1 MSTDDDDAGAH
12 VNEAVD
18 NDAAGAHANEAVDD
32 DNADR
37 QTSETVDAGTEEND
51 QKSTW
56 RDASGREGGA
66 DGYVPFDFTRSA
78 VRRLSGMAS
87 NYFGGAAAND
97 MNDAKAGGS
106 EKDTA
111 QTAALVVA
119 DDITAPI
126 PEITIRAYD
135 CCGSTGTMR
144 PHAWLITHPLIAADF
159 VGLAAQYLATS
170 SLWEALAYPDAP
182 KTLEE
187 LKSGKSKWNGQ
198 TPMPGILSTSNWVL
212 FDNGGNVLFDKSDV
226 NYTASRSSTLKAAR
240 KIAKPFFEMMLAS
253 HDEHPIPHSLERQLC
268 IKGEFAI
275 GATVLALRPSLN
287 KHDVAHAREKGRFGV
302 CYIKRFRVKDLMYE
316 VELPW
321 LGLGARAF
329 LRPNQL
335 KKTSKKPPAASVSSS
350 TSATTMGTGMGISS
364 ILEVLTQQKRIFR
377 DAAKAGGLEKL
388 KRLHAEHSD
397 IESTSNY
404 GMTALHSA
412 AKHGRFDA
420 VQWLIEHG
428 ANPSIKHNGGKTP
441 LDETRDNVSNAPD
454 VELEQYNKVIRLLS
468 APAIESAQRVAQYLN
483 GEKLDPYLEQ
493 EETKSQAVNRF
504 TGYGLTAGKHVVSL
518 FGAKFRLGFEV
529 TNLAYKHGKYGLF
542 FAFFKGDIEEI
553 MTTVLGIWKNATR
566 TNNVT
571 ADDIIRGVPYKLAH
585 SEAAT
590 QLTRQNWHG
599 SGRVD
604 PKASMLSAKRPPI
617 ADSIWSEI
625 GHFAILACE
634 YAYMTPPEAQRK
646 IEQYRGIGKE
656 LLMEPYTLVLAK
668 TAASVDRPAFHLVA
682 HKATKRLVLVIRGSA
697 NPLDWVANFRFK
709 SETLF
714 VPRVQV
720 DGRQMHGGLRCL
732 GRVHYVSAVCKYW

>member
-1 MSTDDDDAGAH
+1 
-12 VNEAVD
+12 
-18 NDAAGAHANEAVDD
+18 
-32 DNADR
+32 
-37 QTSETVDAGTEEND
+37 
-51 QKSTW
+51 
-56 RDASGREGGA
+56 
-66 DGYVPFDFTRSA
+66 
-78 VRRLSGMAS
+78 
-87 NYFGGAAAND
+87 
-97 MNDAKAGGS
+97 
-106 EKDTA
+106 
-111 QTAALVVA
+111 
-119 DDITAPI
+119 
-126 PEITIRAYD
+126 
-135 CCGSTGTMR
+135 
-144 PHAWLITHPLIAADF
+144 
-159 VGLAAQYLATS
+159 
-170 SLWEALAYPDAP
+170 
-182 KTLEE
+182 
-187 LKSGKSKWNGQ
+187 
-198 TPMPGILSTSNWVL
+198 MPGILSTSNWVL
-212 FDNGGNVLFDKSDV
+212 FDNDGSVLFDKSDV
-226 NYTASRSSTLKAAR
+226 NYTASRTSVLKAAR
-240 KIAKPFFEMMLAS
+240 KVAKPFFKMLAS
-253 HDEHPIPHSLERQLC
+253 HENPIPHSLLGQLC

-275 GATVLALRPSLN
+275 GATVLAPRPSLN
-287 KHDVAHAREKGRFGV
+287 KHDGAHARSKGCFGV

-335 KKTSKKPPAASVSSS
+335 KRTRKKPPAASVANS
-350 TSATTMGTGMGISS
+350 TSATGMGTGMGISGS
-364 ILEVLTQQKRIFR
+364 ILEVLTRQKRIFR
-377 DAAKAGGLEKL
+377 DAATAGGLEKL

-441 LDETRDNVSNAPD
+441 LDETRDHVSNAPD
-454 VELEQYNKVIRLLS
+454 IEREQYNKVIRLLS
-468 APAIESAQRVAQYLN
+468 APAIESAQRVAQYLD
-483 GEKLDPYLEQ
+483 GGRLDPYLEQ

-504 TGYGLTAGKHVVSL
+504 TEYGLTAGKHVVSL

-529 TNLAYKHGKYGLF
+529 TNLAYKHGRYGLF
-542 FAFFKGDIEEI
+542 FAVFSGDIEEI

-566 TNNVT
+566 ANNVT

-590 QLTRQNWHG
+590 QLTRQKWHG

-604 PKASMLSAKRPPI
+604 PKALHLSAERPPI
-617 ADSIWSEI
+617 ADGIWSEI
-625 GHFAILACE
+625 GHFAILACD
-634 YAYMTPPEAQRK
+634 YAYKTPPEAQRK

-656 LLMEPYTLVLAK
+656 LLLEPYTLVLAK

-697 NPLDWVANFRFK
+697 NALDWVVNFRFK

-720 DGRQMHGGLRCL
+720 NKFDGRQTHGGLRCL
-732 GRVHYVSAVCKYW
+732 GRVHYVSTVYSRTVPAKLV